1 MKIASPFS
9 SLSAALLPAPA
20 DPARE
25 TEVRTL
31 FDEYERAVFA
41 RINHFFVWLFL
52 LQWAFAVG
60 LAAIWSPATWTGAQS
75 SVHPHL
81 VAAVFLGGLI
91 ALGPIALMRA
101 RPTDLLT
108 RHVVAIAQMGFS
120 ALLIDLTGGRI
131 ETHFHIFGS
140 LAFLALYR
148 DWRILPTATLVV
160 VLDHLLRGLVY
171 PATIYGVGYATFWR
185 TGEHAAWVL
194 FEDVILLWACLI
206 SRREMWE
213 ICLRHD
219 EHVRVLNE
227 MEQRVMERTRDLET
241 ANRRLIEASREA
253 GRAEVATGVL
263 HNVGNVLTSVNLIV
277 DDVRDR
283 LRSSRVKHVRQVTA
297 TLQLQGERLPEF
309 FQGDVGRALPGF
321 MAKLGTNLEGENAY
335 LLKSAETLTAH
346 CGHIREIIVAQQS
359 AARRVGMTE
368 SVAADVLVE
377 EALLLNSDSFARHG
391 IELVKTFER
400 TAAVKVDRHKVMQIL
415 VNLLKNAKDSILSG
429 DGKARKITVRVG
441 AQSGRRV
448 AIAVQDSGAGIA
460 PDNMLKIF
468 QHGFTT
474 KKDGHGFG
482 LHSCVLAAREMAGDL
497 IANSEGPGRGATFTL
512 VLPATA

>member
-20 DPARE
+20 DPARQG
-25 TEVRTL
+25 EVQAL

-41 RINHFFVWLFL
+41 RINHFFVWLFW
-52 LQWAFAVG
+52 LQWLFAVV
-60 LAAIWSPATWTGAQS
+60 LAVVWSPRTWEGAAS

-81 VAAVFLGGLI
+81 LAAVFLGGLL
-91 ALGPIALMRA
+91 ALGPVALIGL
-101 RPTDLLT
+101 RPYDLLT
-108 RHVVAIAQMGFS
+108 RHVVAIAQVGFS

-148 DWRILPTATLVV
+148 DWRVLPTATLVV
-160 VLDHLLRGLVY
+160 VLDHLLRGLWY
-171 PATIYGVGYATFWR
+171 PLTVYGVAYATTWR
-185 TGEHAAWVL
+185 TAEHAAWVL
-194 FEDVILLWACLI
+194 FEDAILLWACLI

-213 ICLRHD
+213 ICLRHE
-219 EHVRVLNE
+219 EHVRLLNE
-227 MEQRVMERTRDLET
+227 MERRVAERTHDLET
-241 ANRRLIEASREA
+241 ANRRLVEASREA

-283 LRSSRVKHVRQVTA
+283 LRSSRVRHIRQVTA
-297 TLQLQGERLPEF
+297 TLQLQGARLPEF
-309 FQGDVGRALPGF
+309 FQGEVGRALPGF
-321 MAKLGTNLEGENAY
+321 MAKLGTNLETENEY

-346 CGHIREIIVAQQS
+346 CGHLREIIVAQQS

-368 SVAADVLVE
+368 AVVADVLVE
-377 EALLLNSDSFARHG
+377 EALLLNSDSFSRHG

-400 TAAVKVDRHKVMQIL
+400 TPAVRVDRHKVMQIL
-415 VNLLKNAKDSILSG
+415 VNLLKNAKDSILSSEG
-429 DGKARKITVRVG
+429 GGRKIIVRVG
-441 AQSGRRV
+441 AQPGRRV

-482 LHSCVLAAREMAGDL
+482 LHSCALAAREMAGDL
-497 IANSEGPGRGATFTL
+497 LASSEGPGRGATFTL
-512 VLPATA
+512 LLPAVP